1 MPEHCAGNA
10 VGYRR
15 DKMSAR
21 AAGTQRFPCVSEDS
35 LAAYILPVDRGSHAA
50 HENEL
55 SFKVALQ
62 GRNIVFRQSTL
73 PDLNADLGHIVNY
86 RHKIRVGMV
95 HGNAAARAD
104 IAVKAAV
111 RLLEKLAPH
120 IRLHEQRI
128 LRTPVVVRED
138 NVRLQ
143 IVDEHFHIAKTILCY
158 ILDKL
163 VHLIRVLIEV
173 GERRLKTH
181 KKMALLEY
189 ARAHKS
195 GDELLITCRL
205 ARFSAALIPAFRA
218 GALDIRCVHR
228 FTPARYIPAH
238 CHIAVVKRHRAR
250 RILREA
256 YRRSPAVNADCAA
269 LAVAAQICVYGVIQA
284 HMQRLVLL
292 ELTLGL
298 SVGLEHFKK
307 DLFCSL
313 HNIHSSEYR
322 RHEV

>member
-1 MPEHCAGNA
+1 MAEHCARNA

-21 AAGTQRFPCVSEDS
+21 AAGAQRFSCVSEYI
-35 LAAYILPVDRGSHAA
+35 LAAYILPVYGGSHAA
-50 HENEL
+50 HEDEL
-55 SFKVALQ
+55 SVKMALQ
-62 GRNIVFRQSTL
+62 CRDIVFRQGAL

-111 RLLEKLAPH
+111 RLLEEFAPH
-120 IRLHEQRI
+120 IRLHKQRI
-128 LRTPVVVRED
+128 LRAPVVVRED

-143 IVDEHFHIAKTILCY
+143 IVDEHFHIAQAVLGY
-158 ILDKL
+158 IFDKL
-163 VHLIRVLIEV
+163 VHLARMLIEV
-173 GERRLKTH
+173 GERRLKAH
-181 KKMALLEY
+181 EEMALLEY

-195 GDELLITCRL
+195 GDELLISGRL

-218 GALDIRCVHR
+218 GALDIRRMHR
-228 FTPARYIPAH
+228 FVPARYITAH
-238 CHIAVVKRHRAR
+238 RHVAVVKRHCAR
-250 RILREA
+250 CILREA
-256 YRRSPAVNADCAA
+256 YGRSPTVNADGSA

-284 HMQRLVLL
+284 HMQRLVLFQ
-292 ELTLGL
+292 LTLGL
-298 SVGLEHFKK
+298 RVGLEHFKK